1 MLCFYLCGRIRN
13 LEIGF
18 YDNKSGLGCQ
28 PHCLE
33 QRLQKKV
40 MNGGGYKG
48 TLTQQVLQSP
58 HSNYPNQ
65 PIDMD
70 SFENISLPTSIPTDY
85 EGGGG
90 GNPAYCV
97 VFQNAGPTET
107 PANEEGGGGG
117 NPAYCIV
124 A

>member
-1 MLCFYLCGRIRN
+1 MSVTIKT
-13 LEIGF
+13 IAP
-18 YDNKSGLGCQ
+18 S
-28 PHCLE
+28 
-33 QRLQKKV
+33 
-40 MNGGGYKG
+40 
-48 TLTQQVLQSP
+48 QQVLQFALSKLLKP
-58 HSNYPNQ
+58 ASKN
-65 PIDMD
+65 IDMD

-117 NPAYCIV
+117 NPAYCII